1 MPSDERP
8 GEPLS
13 LRLTGAPVKVRV
25 AVAALLLAIALAA
38 AGSSLAV
45 AESASTGTEVTAY
58 NPVSASGTLASTPRV
73 TARLHG
79 H

>member
-13 LRLTGAPVKVRV
+13 LRLTGAPVRVRV
-25 AVAALLLAIALAA
+25 AVSILLLSIALAA
-38 AGSSLAV
+38 VGASLAV
-45 AESASTGTEVTAY
+45 SESSGAGTQVTAY

>member
-45 AESASTGTEVTAY
+45 SESSGAGTQAIVY
-58 NPVSASGTLASTPRV
+58 NPFAASGALTSTPRV
-73 TARLHG
+73 SARLHG